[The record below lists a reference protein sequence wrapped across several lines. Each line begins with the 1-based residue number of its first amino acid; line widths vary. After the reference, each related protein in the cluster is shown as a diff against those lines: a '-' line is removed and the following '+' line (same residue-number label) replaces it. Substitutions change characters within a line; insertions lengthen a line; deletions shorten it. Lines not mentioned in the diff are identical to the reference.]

1 MAEVYRVGYGDGSV
15 IRSASPHVCA
25 RVQRH
30 RQTASGSYLI
40 LPHPTTTCR
49 GCVMIRYD
57 GCGSILPYPT
67 PFLCPTL
74 DCSAIIPYH
83 TLSYILLRPSYHNQ
97 HWISTKH
104 LTTTFFVLHWIFN
117 HLTLSYTILH
127 PFFYPHPTSYQ
138 DLLCPTLQ
146 PSHLILP
153 RPTTNSFVLNWV
165 FQPNILPQPSSSYT
179 GSFNHPT
186 LSYLIHEQSS
196 V

>member
-15 IRSASPHVCA
+15 IRSVSPHVCA

-49 GCVMIRYD
+49 GCMMIRYD

-74 DCSAIIPYH
+74 DCSAIIPYVPYH
-83 TLSYILLRPSYHNQ
+83 TYYY
-97 HWISTKH
+97 
-104 LTTTFFVLHWIFN
+104 V
-117 HLTLSYTILH
+117 
-127 PFFYPHPTSYQ
+127 
-138 DLLCPTLQ
+138 
-146 PSHLILP
+146 
-153 RPTTNSFVLNWV
+153 RPTTTNTG

-179 GSFNHPT
+179 GFSTILPYRTPSYIHYSTPIPHPTTTFFVQHFSHPT
-186 LSYLIHEQSS
+186 LSYPVLPQTPSS
-196 V
+196 